1 MNGRFRENRI
11 LAFVYGNGINDFTG
25 QAVNKGSGVGVD
37 ILVFSV
43 LKEPYG
49 SVGTV
54 CALKDIEACA
64 EAGG

>member
-1 MNGRFRENRI
+1 MNGRFGENRI

-25 QAVNKGSGVGVD
+25 QAVNKGNGVGVD

-49 SVGTV
+49 SVGAV
-54 CALKDIEACA
+54 CTLEDIEACT